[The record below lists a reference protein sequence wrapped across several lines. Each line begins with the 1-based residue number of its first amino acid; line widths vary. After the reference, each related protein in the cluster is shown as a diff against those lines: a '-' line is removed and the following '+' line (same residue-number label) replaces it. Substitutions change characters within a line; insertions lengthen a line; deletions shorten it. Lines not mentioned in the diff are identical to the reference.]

1 MSFNL
6 QEPTTFINIKLTDQG
21 RRMLSLGA
29 LSFSKAVLSDR
40 EVDYSIDRTGDY
52 IISNNRVLAPAEF
65 YPEIENWIVHLTSFD
80 VSEYFRDSIS
90 GRGSVVDLLSTIHDK
105 NWELNTFDLDDIYPD
120 FNTQEK
126 MDAIR
131 EEIIQNRYT
140 KFAYD
145 W

>member
-1 MSFNL
+1 MNNDYEKRMEELLENNFFHKKMQDFLKEKESLKKKFDD
-6 QEPTTFINIKLTDQG
+6 FIDDK
-21 RRMLSLGA
+21 
-29 LSFSKAVLSDR
+29 SFSLNER
-40 EVDYSIDRTGDY
+40 WEVYFQY
-52 IISNNRVLAPAEF
+52 AEEF
-65 YPEIENWIVHLTSFD
+65 YPEIEDWIVHLTSFD

-140 KFAYD
+140 KFAFD